1 MILHLAYIITAI
13 ILYNCYK
20 KHKLGYK
27 GAIMEMNSERF
38 NILAVVLLLSILEVV
53 CVVTLIFDIVLDFK
67 LNINLDIW
75 VLMLNTIFLVY
86 YVVMNKS
93 NILFYLRSLKKIR
106 GKKK

>member
-1 MILHLAYIITAI
+1 MILHIAYIITFI
-13 ILYNCYK
+13 VLYYCYK

-27 GAIMEMNSERF
+27 GAIMEMNSNKF

-75 VLMLNTIFLVY
+75 VLMLNTNFLVY
-86 YVVMNKS
+86 YVVMNKC

>member
-1 MILHLAYIITAI
+1 MILHLAYIITVI
-13 ILYNCYK
+13 VLYNCYK
-20 KHKLGYK
+20 KHKLGHK

-53 CVVTLIFDIVLDFK
+53 CVVTLIFDVILDFK

-75 VLMLNTIFLVY
+75 ILMLNTIFLVY

>member
-1 MILHLAYIITAI
+1 MILHLAYIITVI

-27 GAIMEMNSERF
+27 GAIMEMNSNRF

-53 CVVTLIFDIVLDFK
+53 CVVTLIFDILLDFK
-67 LNINLDIW
+67 LNVNLDIW
-75 VLMLNTIFLVY
+75 ILMLNTVFLFY
-86 YVVMNKS
+86 YVIENKT
-93 NILFYLRSLKKIR
+93 NILFYLRSLKKFR